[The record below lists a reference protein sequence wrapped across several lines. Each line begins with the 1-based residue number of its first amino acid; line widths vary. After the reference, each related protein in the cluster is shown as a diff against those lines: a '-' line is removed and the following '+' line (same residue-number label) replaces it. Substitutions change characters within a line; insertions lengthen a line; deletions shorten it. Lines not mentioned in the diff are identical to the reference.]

1 MIRNLLLPLLFLAT
15 GISSSPYGY
24 QYQLPKEHNSY
35 SHGSSESYSQLEPFR
50 RFLKNYMS
58 SQDSH
63 PYQYMKHPMANVQ
76 VRSEMPKPSQY
87 HRHEEKF
94 NMNRDK
100 YMVGEMFFKNQGDQE
115 ENNDVNDR
123 LPYNVLEKFQNYET
137 RYYPSATYVCNK
149 TMIDTAADPLA
160 GLERMNPYEVMS
172 SKRYHKRPASQMFR
186 ELFRYIQGENQE
198 KEKVEMTSPV
208 VVFHKVTKETT
219 IGDYEEVEMCFYL
232 PHKYQENHEHLE
244 NQRHHDRHHELNE
257 NHEHNENQEHPEDH
271 EHKENQEH
279 HAKHHENNEN
289 HEHIENSEHP
299 EDHVHQDNTR
309 HTENHEHNDD
319 HEHPEE
325 HEHLEEEL
333 GVDATSFRHAKQPPP
348 QPMENGRVYLYKRP
362 AMKVYV
368 RTFGGFALTHQTWE
382 TQRELLEDDLLG
394 KKYNNKEYFTASYDN
409 PWKLGNKRNEVWIKC
424 LEPVQT
430 LPGELLENQARRGI
444 TKHSKLQ
451 KKKKV
456 SQVKN

>member
-1 MIRNLLLPLLFLAT
+1 
-15 GISSSPYGY
+15 
-24 QYQLPKEHNSY
+24 
-35 SHGSSESYSQLEPFR
+35 
-50 RFLKNYMS
+50 
-58 SQDSH
+58 
-63 PYQYMKHPMANVQ
+63 
-76 VRSEMPKPSQY
+76 
-87 HRHEEKF
+87 
-94 NMNRDK
+94 
-100 YMVGEMFFKNQGDQE
+100 
-115 ENNDVNDR
+115 
-123 LPYNVLEKFQNYET
+123 
-137 RYYPSATYVCNK
+137 
-149 TMIDTAADPLA
+149 
-160 GLERMNPYEVMS
+160 
-172 SKRYHKRPASQMFR
+172 
-186 ELFRYIQGENQE
+186 
-198 KEKVEMTSPV
+198 MTSPV
-208 VVFHKVTKETT
+208 VVFPKVTKETK

-232 PHKYQENHEHLE
+232 PHKYQENHDHLE
-244 NQRHHDRHHELNE
+244 NQRHHDRHHEINE
-257 NHEHNENQEHPEDH
+257 NHEHNENSEHPEDH
-271 EHKENQEH
+271 EHPENQEH

-289 HEHIENSEHP
+289 SEHP
-299 EDHVHQDNTR
+299 EDHMHQKNTR
-309 HTENHEHNDD
+309 HTENHEHSDD

-430 LPGELLENQARRGI
+430 LPGELLENQARRGV

-456 SQVKN
+456 SQIKN

>member
-1 MIRNLLLPLLFLAT
+1 
-15 GISSSPYGY
+15 
-24 QYQLPKEHNSY
+24 
-35 SHGSSESYSQLEPFR
+35 
-50 RFLKNYMS
+50 
-58 SQDSH
+58 
-63 PYQYMKHPMANVQ
+63 
-76 VRSEMPKPSQY
+76 
-87 HRHEEKF
+87 
-94 NMNRDK
+94 
-100 YMVGEMFFKNQGDQE
+100 
-115 ENNDVNDR
+115 
-123 LPYNVLEKFQNYET
+123 
-137 RYYPSATYVCNK
+137 
-149 TMIDTAADPLA
+149 MIDTAADPLA

-232 PHKYQENHEHLE
+232 PHKYQEYHEHLE

-257 NHEHNENQEHPEDH
+257 NHEHNENR
-271 EHKENQEH
+271 
-279 HAKHHENNEN
+279 
-289 HEHIENSEHP
+289 EHP

-309 HTENHEHNDD
+309 HTENHEHNDG

-325 HEHLEEEL
+325 HEH
-333 GVDATSFRHAKQPPP
+333 
-348 QPMENGRVYLYKRP
+348 
-362 AMKVYV
+362 
-368 RTFGGFALTHQTWE
+368 
-382 TQRELLEDDLLG
+382 LEDDLLG

-444 TKHSKLQ
+444 TKHSKL
-451 KKKKV
+451 
-456 SQVKN
+456 